1 MCVQCLLSF
10 LGLPTCLALCNYTY
24 VHVWMWVWVCGYDC
38 GVAPVTSPPFDYVST
53 LLAPRVIPVTLTFP
67 KGVDWSQDEDVV
79 Q

>member
-1 MCVQCLLSF
+1 M
-10 LGLPTCLALCNYTY
+10 
-24 VHVWMWVWVCGYDC
+24 WVCGYDC